1 MPSRRKGMKLDQALK
16 LYISLY
22 VLCFMLT
29 WLVSI
34 PMLVHVMPHQE
45 CLLFVQRT
53 IEYGPAG
60 GNFFS
65 CPLIF
70 TKYLHIR
77 EDVRNL
83 KLV

>member
-1 MPSRRKGMKLDQALK
+1 MKLDQALK

-60 GNFFS
+60 GNFFFS

-70 TKYLHIR
+70 TKLLQGGR
-77 EDVRNL
+77 
-83 KLV
+83 